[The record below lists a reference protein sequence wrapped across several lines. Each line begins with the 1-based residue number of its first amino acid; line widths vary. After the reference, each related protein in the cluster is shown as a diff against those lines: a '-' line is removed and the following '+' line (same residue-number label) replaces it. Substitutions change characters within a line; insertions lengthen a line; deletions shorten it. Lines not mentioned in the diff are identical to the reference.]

1 MSKPFNGKISNVQ
14 VHDQPKNTNVEIE
27 YLQWAGK
34 SIADLTAMLTHA
46 HQDAQQTGHCHWCSM
61 IAITDKHVVASYTHA
76 DDCEL
81 TDTLP

>member
-1 MSKPFNGKISNVQ
+1 MNTSLT
-14 VHDQPKNTNVEIE
+14 DQPMNTNVEIE

-46 HQDAQQTGHCHWCSM
+46 HQASQRTGYCHWCTM
-61 IAITDKHVVASYTHA
+61 IMNTAHHRVTGYTLA

-81 TDTLP
+81 SS

>member
-1 MSKPFNGKISNVQ
+1 MNTSLT
-14 VHDQPKNTNVEIE
+14 DQPMNTNVEIE

-46 HQDAQQTGHCHWCSM
+46 HQDAQRTGHCHWCHM
-61 IAITDKHVVASYTHA
+61 TMRIDKHVIVSYIHA

-81 TDTLP
+81 SSLVSREEE